1 MLNLM
6 KALKPFI
13 PKYMALLCCVV
24 SLQTALAQEVVT
36 LNYVDKDNVSKPFEA
51 VVTKPMGTDKKRA
64 IVILH
69 HKGGWKANTT
79 KQYADHFA
87 KNNILSIEPRLFATA
102 SEHPMNHLSQTFSAL
117 KYLASRNDVDTDNI
131 SIMGLSY
138 GASLS
143 LYAATQWASEK
154 FAPNIK
160 IKNILPLYPTCFFH
174 EELIKRNPKFVN
186 RMTDFTFPE
195 KFHESWSHTPITIFS
210 AGMDDYENRTPQ
222 PCQGLIQSITD
233 PAQKSITQE
242 ITFPNATH
250 GWDIGANYTNLE
262 PLGCKMTKCN
272 VTVTYDAETTQ
283 AVKSKLVEIVLK

>member
-1 MLNLM
+1 M
-6 KALKPFI
+6 KKI
-13 PKYMALLCCVV
+13 V
-24 SLQTALAQEVVT
+24 ALALFASWLHASIAQEIVQ
-36 LNYVDKDNVSKPFEA
+36 LNYLDKDNSSKQFEA
-51 VVTKPMGTDKKRA
+51 MVTKPLGTDKKRA

-79 KQYADHFA
+79 KQYADYFA
-87 KNNILSIEPRLFATA
+87 QNNILSIEPRMFATA
-102 SEHPMNHLSQTFSAL
+102 SEHPLNHLSQTFSAL
-117 KYLASRNDVDTDNI
+117 KYLASRNDVDPENI

-195 KFHESWSHTPITIFS
+195 KFHETWSSTPITIFS
-210 AGMDDYENRTPQ
+210 AGLDDYESKTPQ
-222 PCQGLIQSITD
+222 PCQGLIQSISD
-233 PAQKSITQE
+233 PTQKSMTKE
-242 ITFPNATH
+242 ITFPKATH
-250 GWDIGANYTNLE
+250 GWDIGANYTNME
-262 PLGCKMTKCN
+262 PLGCKMTRCN
-272 VTVTYDAETTQ
+272 VTVTYDVDLTNT
-283 AVKSKLVEIVLK
+283 VKTKLTKIILN